1 MRPDPWDWDKVL
13 KTQSKDYQNRSIEII
28 DFIIIILI
36 PNFPPYLLPFNRSV
50 FGDCYYYFL
59 HPEDKNI

>member
-28 DFIIIILI
+28 DFIIDNFFINLPPKQIVLI
-36 PNFPPYLLPFNRSV
+36 HN
-50 FGDCYYYFL
+50 
-59 HPEDKNI
+59 